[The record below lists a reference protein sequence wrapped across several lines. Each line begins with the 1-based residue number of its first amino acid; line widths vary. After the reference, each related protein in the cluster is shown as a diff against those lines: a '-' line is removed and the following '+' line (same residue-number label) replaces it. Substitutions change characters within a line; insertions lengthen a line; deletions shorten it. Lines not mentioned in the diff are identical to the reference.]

1 MKKMENVNYISD
13 EKWSQ
18 DTECVYAW
26 LENNDTIYNGAI
38 EQILNAAQENP
49 NDRKKQWE
57 GLRALLNV
65 CPNNPIKRGRRSS
78 IDIEVLARKDSLSE
92 DFRMGV
98 SAALKHTNFKD
109 LVMPRG
115 GYTVFDDDNTLE
127 DYMWGQIST
136 MLDDAYRNH
145 IAVDSD
151 NNSKTNLTKRSWDG
165 TLNKDGSI
173 TGKIV
178 CGQKAEENDEEE

>member
-1 MKKMENVNYISD
+1 MDNINYVSD

-26 LENNDTIYNGAI
+26 LENNDTIYNGSI

-57 GLRALLNV
+57 ALRALLNV

-78 IDIEVLARKDSLSE
+78 IDAEVLARKDSLSE
-92 DFRMGV
+92 DFRQGV
-98 SAALKHTNFKD
+98 CAALKHTNFKD

-115 GYTVFDDDNTLE
+115 GYAFYDEDNTLE
-127 DYMWGQIST
+127 DYMWGQVSN
-136 MLDDAYRNH
+136 MLEEAYRNH
-145 IAVDSD
+145 IAEDTD
-151 NNSKTNLTKRSWDG
+151 LSKRQWDG
-165 TLNKDGSI
+165 TLNKDGTI
-173 TGKIV
+173 AGKII
-178 CGQKAEENDEEE
+178 CGVKVVTGEEEE